1 MRTLPALLLALL
13 AAGAFAQGAY
23 RWVDKDGKVHYS
35 DEPPP
40 AEAKKVEQKRLGA
53 SIVGAEKYS
62 YQTRQATANFP
73 VTLYVSADCADAC
86 ASARKYL
93 AARNIPYAEKPVN
106 TAAEMESFRKATES
120 NSMPTLAVGK
130 MIGKGFLES
139 EWSSLLDTAGYSGK

>member
-53 SIVGAEKYS
+53 SVIGSEKQS
-62 YQTRQATANFP
+62 YQTRQAAANFP
-73 VTLYVSADCADAC
+73 VTLFVSADCGDAC
-86 ASARKYL
+86 VSARKFL
-93 AARNIPYAEKPVN
+93 AGRGIPYAEKPVN
-106 TAAEMESFRKATES
+106 TPAETEAFR
-120 NSMPTLAVGK
+120 
-130 MIGKGFLES
+130 
-139 EWSSLLDTAGYSGK
+139 